1 MIDGD
6 LMRRYLYI
14 FILLFLCGLISSPS
28 EVFSRQKPVDP
39 LDVDETKSMIRAVS
53 ERHESL
59 NLREEK
65 IREEEERLAALRK
78 DIDDKLLNLTEATS
92 KLEKILEAVGTVDRE
107 RILGLAKLYENM
119 PPEEAAKTIEKV
131 ERELAVLIIRS
142 MSKRKSGKMMG
153 FVDDRKAARLSEGLG
168 DRVLPEKDI
177 TR

>member
-1 MIDGD
+1 
-6 LMRRYLYI
+6 MRRYLYI
-14 FILLFLCGLISSPS
+14 FNLLLLAGLISSPS
-28 EVFSRQKPVDP
+28 VVFSKQKAVDP
-39 LDVDETKSMIRAVS
+39 LDVDETRSMIRAVS

-65 IREEEERLAALRK
+65 LRIEEARLEALRK
-78 DIDDKLLNLTEATS
+78 DIDGKLSNLTEATK
-92 KLEKILEAVGTVDRE
+92 KLEKILESVGTIDRD

-131 ERELAVLIIRS
+131 DRDLAVLILRS

-168 DRVLPEKDI
+168 DRVLPEKDM